1 MRTYDPTENTTSFNG
16 TPIDGYGPG
25 TFIKVTR
32 NVDSYTLQMGNSG
45 VGARSK
51 SPDKSGTIEIT
62 LLASSPANGLLSAI
76 QQQDELTG
84 EGVGEFL
91 VKDRSTLT
99 AKCQA
104 QNAWIKKPPDW
115 ERAKEVGEVTW
126 VLESDNIDILHDG
139 LIDA

>member
-1 MRTYDPTENTTSFNG
+1 MRTYDPTEVTISYNS
-16 TPIDGYGPG
+16 TPIDGFGPG
-25 TFIKVTR
+25 TFIKVNR
-32 NVDSYTLQMGNSG
+32 NVDAYTLQMGNSG
-45 VGARSK
+45 SGARSK

-62 LLASSPANGLLSAI
+62 LLMSSPANGLLSAI
-76 QQQDELTG
+76 QQLDELSG

-91 VKDRSTLT
+91 VKDRSTAA

-115 ERAKEVGEVTW
+115 DRGKEVGEVTW

-139 LIDA
+139 TIDA